1 MAVTYTTA
9 VKNARLSAVVSQIGS
24 TGVLE
29 IGTTGMATVL
39 ATIALDATAGTAAS
53 GVLTF
58 SGFPKSDTS
67 ADATGTAAAARI
79 RTASGGTDIVTG
91 LSVGTS
97 GSDINLNSTSIATGQ
112 TVTINSATITHAA

>member
-39 ATIALDATAGTAAS
+39 ATIALDATAGTVS
-53 GVLTF
+53 GGVLTF
-58 SGFPKSDTS
+58 SGFPKSDAS

-97 GSDINLNSTSIATGQ
+97 GSDINLNSTSIASGQ
-112 TVTINSATITHAA
+112 TVTISSASITHAA

>member
-9 VKNARLSAVVSQIGS
+9 VKNARLSAVVTQIGA

-29 IGTTGMATVL
+29 IGTAGMATVL
-39 ATIALDATAGTAAS
+39 ATIALNSTAGTVS
-53 GVLTF
+53 GGVLTF

-67 ADATGTAAAARI
+67 ADNSGTAAAARI

-91 LSVGTS
+91 LTVGTS
-97 GSDINLNSTSIATGQ
+97 GSDINLDSVSITAGQ
-112 TVTINSATITHAA
+112 TVTINSATITHA

>member
-29 IGTTGMATVL
+29 IGTASMATVL

-58 SGFPKSDTS
+58 SGFPKSDAS

-79 RTASGGTDIVTG
+79 RTSSGGTDIVTG

-97 GSDINLNSTSIATGQ
+97 GSDINLNSTSIASGQ